1 LVFTDEREDMNT
13 CSLPGDGN
21 IYRFA
26 EKLNLQERKIID
38 FSTPSNPLGV
48 SKKIKSELRTHLK
61 YLHNYPDNEV
71 KRLRKRLAQYYG
83 IDPETILCGN
93 GSTELIYLISRVLRP
108 EKVLMTAPTSP
119 EYERAVLISQRL
131 SASVGIRNETAAA
144 KQSIKIDYITLKEKE
159 GFEIKPAEFITV
171 MTRDGNSAPAT
182 FATESLLERRVTSPR
197 YDMAFLCNPNNL
209 TGRLLGKGDVLKI
222 ADAAKELGCCLVVD
236 EAFIDFCPD
245 ESVIKDVVHNPCLI
259 VLRSMSP
266 FYALSGLRLGYGVF
280 PRRLVENLKEYKEPW
295 TVNSLAQRAAVT
307 ALKDSA
313 YRRETFRS
321 ILDEKRFLEKNF
333 RKLGMEFFPSMT
345 NFYLLKMAGAQEICK
360 KLYKE
365 GILIMECSDSKGL
378 GSSYLRI
385 AIRSHRENAVLIKE
399 LTKIL
404 QG

>member
-1 LVFTDEREDMNT
+1 MNT
-13 CSLPGDGN
+13 CNSSGSDGN

-26 EKLNLQERKIID
+26 EKLNLQEKKIID

-48 SKKIKSELRTHLK
+48 SKKIKAELRTHLK
-61 YLHNYPDNEV
+61 YLHKYPDNEV

-182 FATESLLERRVTSPR
+182 FATESLLERRVTAPR

-245 ESVIKDVVHNPCLI
+245 ESVIKDVVHNPCVI

-280 PRRLVENLKEYKEPW
+280 PGRFIENLKEYKRTMDCKQSGPESGGDGAERQCVSKRDFQIDTGRKTISGEEFQETGDGVFPLHDEFL
-295 TVNSLAQRAAVT
+295 SA
-307 ALKDSA
+307 KDG
-313 YRRETFRS
+313 R
-321 ILDEKRFLEKNF
+321 
-333 RKLGMEFFPSMT
+333 
-345 NFYLLKMAGAQEICK
+345 
-360 KLYKE
+360 
-365 GILIMECSDSKGL
+365 CSG
-378 GSSYLRI
+378 
-385 AIRSHRENAVLIKE
+385 NM
-399 LTKIL
+399 
-404 QG
+404 